1 MTTRL
6 ADTQFSCVKVASC
19 YRVCGTKSTYIPQIC
34 NVSNKMML
42 TTKIPSYSSH
52 ENANLNSE
60 KIEGRGNAART
71 AQIGH
76 TCPHGLPAGCQLP
89 LWLLIAPGRI
99 SSIVFSF
106 YQAASQ
112 AEQGGKTS
120 FYQTYVKRGHVY
132 FVYLRRSDSS
142 RRRSEKILF
151 EKCCTTTRTRFH
163 IFFLLPQNETHKL
176 CCINHSAGPRLTV
189 EIICASLFW
198 KI

>member
-1 MTTRL
+1 MTTQL

-19 YRVCGTKSTYIPQIC
+19 YRVCGTKSTFIPQTC

-76 TCPHGLPAGCQLP
+76 TCPHGLPAGCQLA
-89 LWLLIAPGRI
+89 LWLLIGPGRI

-106 YQAASQ
+106 YQAACQ
-112 AEQGGKTS
+112 AEKGEKYHFIKHKTRSCVFCVSSSQRLQPTSLRKNIIWKMLYHDEDS
-120 FYQTYVKRGHVY
+120 FSHLFFCSHKMRLINYV
-132 FVYLRRSDSS
+132 
-142 RRRSEKILF
+142 
-151 EKCCTTTRTRFH
+151 
-163 IFFLLPQNETHKL
+163 
-176 CCINHSAGPRLTV
+176 A
-189 EIICASLFW
+189 
-198 KI
+198 

>member
-1 MTTRL
+1 MTTQL

-19 YRVCGTKSTYIPQIC
+19 YRVCGTKSTFIPQIC

-106 YQAASQ
+106 YQAACQ

-120 FYQTYVKRGHVY
+120 FYQT
-132 FVYLRRSDSS
+132 
-142 RRRSEKILF
+142 
-151 EKCCTTTRTRFH
+151 
-163 IFFLLPQNETHKL
+163 
-176 CCINHSAGPRLTV
+176 
-189 EIICASLFW
+189 
-198 KI
+198 